1 MWIVRE
7 GELDPVSLDEV
18 EEVVA
23 GDETGT
29 LVDELDAAVLEVG
42 AGDLRFVEAAAGR
55 ADAELEEVVA
65 ERVRGFEPDDPREV
79 AGHADALADEVS
91 YGGGHHS
98 PRSRAEARI

>member
-1 MWIVRE
+1 VWIVRE

-23 GDETGT
+23 GDEAGT
-29 LVDELDAAVLEVG
+29 LVDELDAAVLEVD
-42 AGDLRFVEAAAGR
+42 AGDLRFVQTATGGAHAQ
-55 ADAELEEVVA
+55 LEEVVT
-65 ERVRGFEPDDPREV
+65 ERVRGFEANDAGEV